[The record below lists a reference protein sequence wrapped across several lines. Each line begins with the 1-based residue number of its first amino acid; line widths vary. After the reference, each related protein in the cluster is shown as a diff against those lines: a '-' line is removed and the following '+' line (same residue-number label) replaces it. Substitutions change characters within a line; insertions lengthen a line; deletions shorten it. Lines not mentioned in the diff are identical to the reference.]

1 MNSEYGYIYIRDNS
15 YYKLSG
21 VYKMGITTNIPHRE
35 SGYITC
41 EIDRGKFI
49 EVFQV
54 KKNELDLIDKKLKDY
69 FKHINVK
76 KNAGTEFFKRDLINY
91 LDPFFQENKIEY
103 KKLLEE
109 EINNLIRGI
118 REDIKEELIPL
129 KQIKNPY
136 ESQIPIISKI
146 IQYFEKND
154 KGLLI
159 LPCGFGKTCISLW
172 VIKQL
177 NFNKVLI
184 GVPNLLLL
192 KQWLKSVYDIFPGI
206 NTILEVAGGVKTKD
220 IINFLNNNMDN
231 CIVLTTYH
239 SSHKIYSATKSISFK
254 FDMVINDETHHL
266 TTENIDEEGKKTF
279 INMIKIKSDKQLSL
293 TATMKVVESDLKIIA
308 NDSKDHFGEIIE
320 RKTLLEAITQ
330 DIICDYGIQTI
341 YSNSL
346 EDKKI
351 ITLLDKLLVN
361 DDSDKKLFLAAYVA
375 LLSIYNND
383 SHHLLIYANNIKN
396 CEKIIKYITALIK
409 EKYFDRIKND
419 LYYSKYISE
428 IDKEDQE
435 DILDNYNESKY
446 GIISCVYCLGE
457 GYDNKIIDGVVFG
470 ENMNSSIRIVQ
481 SALRAGRKNPNE
493 KTKKTKIILP
503 ILNKT
508 NLMGNNN
515 PDLLTVREVVNQMGL
530 EDETI
535 MQKITAYKIDIVKKE
550 KDKKINSEEKSIN
563 ITHDE
568 ELTKAIRLKTENRIV
583 IGISYEKAK
592 QFISCYKINSK
603 EDYYKICDK
612 DIRLSREPEELY
624 GDKFTNW
631 IDYLDI
637 KRVYYDLKTCIEM
650 IKKYIDIYP
659 EIRNNFLNLSY
670 VCNKLCSLDNKF
682 PPNDLWVEYYKVKEL
697 NDIIKISTR
706 QKKPHIFL

>member
-1 MNSEYGYIYIRDNS
+1 MNLEYGYIYIRDNS
-15 YYKLSG
+15 YYELCK
-21 VYKMGITTNIPHRE
+21 VFKMGKTQNIPERNTQ
-35 SGYITC
+35 YITG
-41 EIDRGKFI
+41 EIIRGKFI
-49 EVFQV
+49 LVLQV
-54 KKNELDLIDKKLKDY
+54 NLTELNTIDNKLKKY
-69 FKHINVK
+69 FNDINI
-76 KNAGTEFFKRDLINY
+76 KNNGGIEFFKRDIINQ
-91 LDPFFQENKIEY
+91 LEPFFQKYKIEY
-103 KKLLEE
+103 KKLSEE
-109 EINNLIRGI
+109 EINNLTRCN
-118 REDIKEELIPL
+118 REKHDVKESTQKTPSE
-129 KQIKNPY
+129 Y
-136 ESQIPIISKI
+136 QIPIINTI
-146 IQYFEKND
+146 VQYFEKNN

-159 LPCGFGKTCISLW
+159 LPCGFGKTLISLW
-172 VIKQL
+172 VIDLIK
-177 NFNKVLI
+177 FKKVLI

-192 KQWLKSVYDIFPGI
+192 NQWVESVYDVFPGI
-206 NTILEVAGGVKTKD
+206 NTVFKVAGGVKTKD
-220 IINFLNNNMDN
+220 IINFLNTNMAN

-239 SSHKIYSATKSISFK
+239 SSHKIYSATKSIGFK
-254 FDMVINDETHHL
+254 FDMIINDETHHL
-266 TTENIDEEGKKTF
+266 TTEDIDEEGKKTF

-308 NDSKDHFGEIIE
+308 NDSKEYFGEIIE
-320 RKTLLEAITQ
+320 RKSLLEAITQ
-330 DIICDYGIQTI
+330 DIICDYAIQTI

-346 EDKKI
+346 EDTKI
-351 ITLLDKLLVN
+351 ITLLNKLLVS
-361 DDSDKKLFLAAYVA
+361 DDYDKKLFLAAYIA

-419 LYYSKYISE
+419 LYYSKYISD
-428 IDKEDQE
+428 IDKEYQE
-435 DILDNYNESKY
+435 DILDNYNDSKY

-457 GYDNKIIDGVVFG
+457 GYDNKIIDGVVFA

-515 PDLLTVREVVNQMGL
+515 PDLLTVREVVNQMGN

-568 ELTKAIRLKTENRIV
+568 ELTKAIRLKTENRIA

-592 QFISCYKINSK
+592 KIILEHKVNSK

-631 IDYLDI
+631 IDYLGI
-637 KRVYYDLKTCIEM
+637 MKVYYDLRTCKNKVSEYIAINPEL
-650 IKKYIDIYP
+650 KKYH
-659 EIRNNFLNLSY
+659 LNLLLLT
-670 VCNKLCSLDNKF
+670 NDLCKIDKQF
-682 PPNDLWVEYYKVKEL
+682 PPYDLWCEYYNIKNFDE
-697 NDIIKISTR
+697 IIIISTKKKIS
-706 QKKPHIFL
+706 KF